1 MIVAGAITLAAI
13 WSDNWW
19 AIHYLYVITLVI
31 AGAATT
37 GLLVGWAV
45 RRQSFW
51 KWWDKYSAFIIG
63 PSLIAVGLLVGTLSD
78 IAIVQELRLALLIAG
93 ILAVTVD
100 PLIKGKAHRE
110 AVRDVFHHILGF
122 NLPLAI
128 RNRLLDIVTNTT
140 VYRENTALRVVLS
153 QSGDWLVF
161 DVEMEYEVVNPTLYT
176 VRFRPRLEFE
186 TGEHPT
192 LKTVT
197 CFGEP
202 DYGSGATLD
211 PKKNEPSVIAYRGRA
226 IDFACG
232 ERRRFKFEYSMQ
244 YPLVLGFYIQHFQYP
259 TIGLALTIK
268 HPASLVVTATP
279 AQSQSDG
286 EWRYTT
292 LFMPGD
298 YMQIKW
304 EGHSLRDAGQRAG

>member
-1 MIVAGAITLAAI
+1 MSVAGAIMLAAI
-13 WSDNWW
+13 WSDGWW
-19 AIHYLYVITLVI
+19 ATHYVYVIGLVI
-31 AGAATT
+31 AGAAMI

-45 RRQSFW
+45 RNQSFW
-51 KWWDKYSAFIIG
+51 KWWDKYSAIVIG
-63 PSLIAVGLLVGTLSD
+63 PTLIAVGLLVGTLSD
-78 IAIVQELRLALLIAG
+78 IAIVQELRVALVIAG

-128 RNRLLDIVTNTT
+128 RNRLLDIVRNTT
-140 VYRENTALRVVLS
+140 VYRENTVMRVVFS
-153 QSGDWLVF
+153 ESGDWLVF

-176 VRFRPRLEFE
+176 VPFHPQLEFE
-186 TGEHPT
+186 TGEHPK
-192 LKTVT
+192 LKSVT

-202 DYGSGATLD
+202 DYGSGATLE
-211 PKKNEPSVIAYRGRA
+211 PNKTEPSLIAYRGRT
-226 IDFACG
+226 IDLACS
-232 ERRRFKFEYSMQ
+232 ERRRFKFEYTME

-259 TIGLALTIK
+259 TIGLALTVK
-268 HPASLVVTATP
+268 RPASVIVTATP

-304 EGHSLRDAGQRAG
+304 ERVLPDAGQQDG

>member
-1 MIVAGAITLAAI
+1 MAVLV
-13 WSDNWW
+13 WSHDWW
-19 AIHYLYVITLVI
+19 AAHYPYVIGLVF
-31 AGAATT
+31 AGSAIIV
-37 GLLVGWAV
+37 LVVGWIV

-51 KWWDKYSAFIIG
+51 KWWDKYSAIIVG
-63 PSLIAVGLLVGTLSD
+63 PLLIGVGLLVGTLSD
-78 IAIVQELRLALLIAG
+78 AAIVQEFRVALVIAG
-93 ILAVTVD
+93 ILAITVD

-122 NLPLAI
+122 NLPLQI
-128 RNRLLDIVTNTT
+128 RNRLLQIVTKTT
-140 VYRENTALRVVLS
+140 LYRDNTALRVALS
-153 QSGDWLVF
+153 ESGDWLVF

-176 VRFRPRLEFE
+176 VPFGPRLEFE
-186 TGEHPT
+186 KGEHPT
-192 LKTVT
+192 LKSVT

-202 DYGSGATLD
+202 NYGSGAVLE
-211 PKKNEPSVIAYRGRA
+211 PKNTEPSVIAYHGRA
-226 IDFACG
+226 IDLAPT
-232 ERRRFKFEYSMQ
+232 EHRRFKFEYTME

-259 TIGLALTIK
+259 TIGLALTVK

-304 EGHSLRDAGQRAG
+304 ERRTLPGTGPQGV